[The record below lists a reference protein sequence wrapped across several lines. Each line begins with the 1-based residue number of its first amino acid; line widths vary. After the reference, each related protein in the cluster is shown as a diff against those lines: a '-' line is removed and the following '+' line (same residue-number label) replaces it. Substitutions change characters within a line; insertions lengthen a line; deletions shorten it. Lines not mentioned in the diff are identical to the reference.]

1 MKSIFSFT
9 FIAAAALLGASHAA
23 AEPIPA
29 PATLEQRQYNTLTY
43 EGCYSSSSG
52 LSYNTS
58 YQFNTK
64 GYCQTQCVPGGYN
77 VQATTNKT
85 DCWCGNSVPPS
96 SSKVDDSY
104 CNDGCAGYGTEMCM
118 FTLMLKMAGPD

>member
-1 MKSIFSFT
+1 MKSISSLT
-9 FIAAAALLGASHAA
+9 FIAAAVLLGATDAA

-29 PATLEQRQYNTLTY
+29 PATLLERQYNTLTY

-52 LSYNTS
+52 LSYNVS
-58 YQFNTK
+58 YKFNTK
-64 GYCQTQCVPGGYN
+64 GYCQTQCVPAGYT

-85 DCWCGNSVPPS
+85 DCWCGNDVPPS
-96 SSKVDDSY
+96 SSKVDDSF

-118 FTLMLKMAGPD
+118 FPFGLGYGL